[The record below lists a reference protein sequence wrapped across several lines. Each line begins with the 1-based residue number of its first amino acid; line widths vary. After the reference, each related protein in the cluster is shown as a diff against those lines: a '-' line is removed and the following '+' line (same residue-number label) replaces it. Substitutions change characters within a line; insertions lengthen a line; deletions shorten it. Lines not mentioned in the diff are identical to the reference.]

1 MSRFDLSG
9 EVAVVIGGTGVL
21 GGHVAVGFAE
31 AGARVVV
38 MGRRE
43 DAGAERVAEIEAA
56 GGSGVYVQCDALD
69 PASIADAHAETRD
82 RVGEVSVLLNAA
94 GGNSPGV
101 TVTDEQPFEA
111 IDLDAWHGNFALN
124 FDAGVLYPCREFG
137 PAMVDCGRGSIIN
150 IASVTSH
157 LPLSR
162 VVTYSAAKA
171 AVLSLSRF
179 LAREWADKGVRVN
192 TLTPGFFPAEQ
203 NMQFLFNEDGSPTD
217 RTKSI
222 LWHLPMDRLG
232 KPEELVGAAIF
243 LAAEQASSYVTG
255 SDIVVDGG
263 FLAMTI

>member
-9 EVAVVIGGTGVL
+9 EIAVVIGGTGVL
-21 GGHVAVGFAE
+21 GGHIAVGFGE
-31 AGARVVV
+31 AGADVVV
-38 MGRRE
+38 MGRRAE
-43 DAGAERVAEIEAA
+43 AGAERVAEIEAV
-56 GGSGVYVQCDALD
+56 GGKATYVRCDAAD
-69 PASIADAHAETRD
+69 PASVAEAHAETRD

-94 GGNSPGV
+94 GGNSPSV
-101 TVTDEQPFEA
+101 TVTDDHPFEA
-111 IDLDAWHGNFALN
+111 IYLDAWHDNFALN
-124 FDAGVLYPCREFG
+124 FDAGILHPCREFG
-137 PAMVDCGRGSIIN
+137 PAMVANGRGSIIN

-222 LWHLPMDRLG
+222 LGHLPMDRLG

-243 LAAEQASSYVTG
+243 LAAEKASSYVTG